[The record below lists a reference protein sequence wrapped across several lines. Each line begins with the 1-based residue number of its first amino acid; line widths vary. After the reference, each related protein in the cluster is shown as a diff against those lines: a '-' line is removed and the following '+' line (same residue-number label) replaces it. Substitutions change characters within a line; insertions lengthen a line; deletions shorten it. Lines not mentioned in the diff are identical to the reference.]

1 MNHQRNAL
9 VFAALAVCVLSVAP
23 VSAQRVATR
32 VDSAEVVYV
41 EGNALVLRLTNGEV
55 RQFDVPDSV
64 RFTVDGKEVAQRDLV
79 PGMKLSATIST
90 PLAPRWVDA
99 VEVVE
104 VGTVWKASSGS
115 LIIKTPGGE
124 NKLYRVPAGGT
135 ITLEGKTIAL
145 DQLHEG
151 DKITATVLKTRAGTE
166 AEVRTAATRAVK
178 VAATPPRVGPL
189 LIDEG
194 VVQEESTGIWGTTG
208 LYVLIIGSLF
218 LLGVLFLLFRR
229 KKKVVIRK

>member
-1 MNHQRNAL
+1 MNHVRNTRFL
-9 VFAALAVCVLSVAP
+9 VVLAVCLLSVSSAR
-23 VSAQRVATR
+23 AQRVETR

-55 RQFDVPDSV
+55 KQFEIPDSV
-64 RFTVDGKEVAQRDLV
+64 RFAVDGRDLAPRDLQ

-90 PLAPRWVDA
+90 AIAPRWVDA

-104 VGTVWKASSGS
+104 VGTVWKISGGN
-115 LIIKTPGGE
+115 LIVKTPAGE

-135 ITLEGKTIAL
+135 ITLQGKTIAL
-145 DQLHEG
+145 DQLQEG
-151 DKITATVLKTRAGTE
+151 DKITATVLKTRPG
-166 AEVRTAATRAVK
+166 AEVRTAPTRVAK

-194 VVQEESTGIWGTTG
+194 IVPEESPTMWGTTG

-218 LLGVLFLLFRR
+218 LVGVLYLVFRR
-229 KKKVVIRK
+229 KRKV